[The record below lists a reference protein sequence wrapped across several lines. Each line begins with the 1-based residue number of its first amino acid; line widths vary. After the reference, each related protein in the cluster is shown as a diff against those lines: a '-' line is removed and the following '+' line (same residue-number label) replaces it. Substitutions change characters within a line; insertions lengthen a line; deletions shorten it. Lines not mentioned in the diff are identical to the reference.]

1 MGLDQYL
8 YASKNVG
15 NAEWRGDE
23 ENKQFSE
30 IINAMNAHDMVDGE
44 EIPNATVMLR
54 VGYWR
59 KANQVHGWFV
69 KHVQF
74 GNDDC
79 REYDVSRAELQGL
92 LTACQ
97 NVKQNPSMA
106 EEVLPPSE
114 GFFFGNN
121 EIDEWYWH
129 DIDYTIELV
138 SRVLRTVSEDW
149 NLTYRASW

>member
-149 NLTYRASW
+149 NLTYQASW

>member
-79 REYDVSRAELQGL
+79 REYDVSRAQLQGL

-121 EIDEWYWH
+121 DIDEWYWH

-138 SRVLRTVSEDW
+138 SRVLKTVSEDW

>member
-114 GFFFGNN
+114 GFFFGDN

>member
-79 REYDVSRAELQGL
+79 REYDVSRAQLQGL

-97 NVKQNPSMA
+97 NVKQDPSMA

>member
-69 KHVQF
+69 KNVQF

-97 NVKQNPSMA
+97 NVKQDPSMA
-106 EEVLPPSE
+106 EKILPPSE
-114 GFFFGNN
+114 GFFFGTN

-138 SRVLRTVSEDW
+138 SRVLRTASEDW
-149 NLTYRASW
+149 NLTYQASW

>member
-79 REYDVSRAELQGL
+79 REYDVSRAQLQGL

>member
-30 IINAMNAHDMVDGE
+30 IINAMNAHDMIDGE

-114 GFFFGNN
+114 GFFFGSD

-149 NLTYRASW
+149 SLTYRASW

>member
-79 REYDVSRAELQGL
+79 REYDVSRAQLQGL

-106 EEVLPPSE
+106 EEILPPSE
-114 GFFFGNN
+114 GFFFGTN

-138 SRVLRTVSEDW
+138 SRVLKTVSEDW

>member
-79 REYDVSRAELQGL
+79 REYDVSRAQLQGL
-92 LTACQ
+92 LTAGQ

-106 EEVLPPSE
+106 EEALPPSE

>member
-30 IINAMNAHDMVDGE
+30 IINAMNAQDMVDGE

-79 REYDVSRAELQGL
+79 REYDVSRAQLQGL

-121 EIDEWYWH
+121 DIDEWYWH

>member
-79 REYDVSRAELQGL
+79 REYYVSRAQLQGL

-106 EEVLPPSE
+106 EEVLPPSA
-114 GFFFGNN
+114 GFFFGSD

-138 SRVLRTVSEDW
+138 SRVLKTVSEDW
-149 NLTYRASW
+149 HLTYQASW

>member
-69 KHVQF
+69 KHIQF

-138 SRVLRTVSEDW
+138 SRVLRTVNEDW